1 MLEFLKNLFTSGSFI
16 PHGHCYLWKSE
27 LVWLHI
33 VSDSLIALAYYSI
46 PITLIY
52 FVHKRQDLPFDW
64 IFLLFGTFII
74 ACGTTHLMEIWTLW
88 HPTYWLLGL
97 VKSVTAIVS
106 VYTALELMPLVPK
119 ALALPSPVQLEAIN
133 RELLNQITKR
143 KLAEEA
149 LQTANQKLEIR
160 VEERTTELRN
170 ANQQLQ
176 TEIVERKQVEVALRN
191 ALQKL
196 SFHVENSPLAVV
208 EWNHH
213 FQLQHWSQKAEQI
226 FGWKAEEVF
235 GRSWQEWQF
244 IFEEDLELVNTH
256 CAALGDGSKPSNVSR
271 NRNYTK
277 YGSVIYCEWYNSAL
291 LDESGKLVSVLSLVQ
306 DISDRNRTEK
316 QIKELN
322 QDLERRVFER
332 TAQLEATNKEL
343 EAFSYSVSH
352 DLRAPLRSI
361 DGFSQTLIER
371 YTEQLDDKGKHYLK
385 RVRAATQRMGEM
397 IDDLLDLSRVTRSEM
412 QRQRVYLSSL
422 VQEITSDLQQTKP
435 ERSAE
440 FVIAPGVLV
449 EGDPQLLKVVLEN
462 LLSNAWKF
470 TSNQISARIEF
481 GITSQQNVKQA
492 YFVKDNGAG
501 FDMEYADKLF
511 GAFQRLHT
519 TDEFPGTGIGLA
531 TVQRIIRR
539 HGGNV
544 WAEGAVGQGATFYFM
559 L

>member
-1 MLEFLKNLFTSGSFI
+1 
-16 PHGHCYLWKSE
+16 
-27 LVWLHI
+27 
-33 VSDSLIALAYYSI
+33 
-46 PITLIY
+46 
-52 FVHKRQDLPFDW
+52 
-64 IFLLFGTFII
+64 
-74 ACGTTHLMEIWTLW
+74 
-88 HPTYWLLGL
+88 
-97 VKSVTAIVS
+97 
-106 VYTALELMPLVPK
+106 
-119 ALALPSPVQLEAIN
+119 
-133 RELLNQITKR
+133 
-143 KLAEEA
+143 
-149 LQTANQKLEIR
+149 
-160 VEERTTELRN
+160 
-170 ANQQLQ
+170 
-176 TEIVERKQVEVALRN
+176 
-191 ALQKL
+191 
-196 SFHVENSPLAVV
+196 
-208 EWNHH
+208 
-213 FQLQHWSQKAEQI
+213 
-226 FGWKAEEVF
+226 
-235 GRSWQEWQF
+235 
-244 IFEEDLELVNTH
+244 LELVNTH

-277 YGSVIYCEWYNSAL
+277 DGSVIYCEWYNSAL

-306 DISDRNRTEK
+306 DVSDRKRVEQALAESYSILHAVIEGTTDSIFMKDLQGRYVTINSAGAKVIGKPLEDIIGKDDSELFPSNIALPLMENDRKLLGAERSQTYEDIVPVRGELRTFLSTKTICRNEQGKAIGLIGIARDITERKRTEK
-316 QIKELN
+316 QIKKLN

-343 EAFSYSVSH
+343 ESFSYSVSH

-361 DGFSQTLIER
+361 DGFSQALIER

-385 RVRAATQRMGEM
+385 RVRAATQRMGEL
-397 IDDLLDLSRVTRSEM
+397 IDDLLNLSRVTRSQM
-412 QRQRVYLSSL
+412 QRQRVYLSAL
-422 VQEITSDLQQTKP
+422 VQEITSDLQQTQP

-470 TSNQISARIEF
+470 TSNQISTRIEF
-481 GITSQQNVKQA
+481 GIRSQQNVKQA

-539 HGGNV
+539 HGGYV
-544 WAEGAVGQGATFYFM
+544 WAEGAVGQGATFYFT